1 MRYLLSFCAAI
12 VSIYSSAAPISVRGV
27 LKNNH
32 YQDSVT
38 LTEFA
43 SVNPVSQTV
52 KIGKDGEFAFSV
64 DATGANFYRI
74 VLDERNFLVLV
85 LVPGDKVQ
93 VTADA
98 ADLSKNFTIK
108 GSTQSEQYHKA
119 TKQFTIFAN
128 VRDSLALVNKKQN
141 EELTKAET
149 DYAREYI
156 SKNINSL
163 TALLFIDKLP
173 LEEYTDV
180 YTRLDSSLQVNFPGN
195 PIVKDFHADLQKMSG
210 TKIGFPVGEIIL
222 NNAQGVPIALSSL
235 RGKVVLIDFWAT
247 WCMPCKAEIPNI
259 KRAYAA
265 YKQRGFEVY
274 SISLDRDKNRWLAEE
289 PNLPWINVLD
299 EAGVYADRFSVQ
311 SIPFTLLIDREG
323 RIVAKNVRG
332 PELEDRLKA
341 LLD

>member
-1 MRYLLSFCAAI
+1 MRYLLLLCAAF
-12 VSIYSSAAPISVRGV
+12 VSIYSSAAPISVKGV

-43 SVNPVSQTV
+43 SVNPISQTV
-52 KIGKDGEFAFSV
+52 KIGKDGEFAFTV
-64 DATGANFYRI
+64 EAAGANFYRI

-98 ADLSKNFTIK
+98 EDLSKNFTIK
-108 GSTQSEQYHKA
+108 GSVQSEQYHKA
-119 TKQFTIFAN
+119 TKQFTVYAN
-128 VRDSLALVNKKQN
+128 VRDSLAMVNKKQN
-141 EELTKAET
+141 DELTKAET
-149 DYAREYI
+149 DYARDYI
-156 SKNINSL
+156 TKNINSL

-173 LEEYTDV
+173 IEEYTEL
-180 YTRLDSSLQVNFPGN
+180 YMRLDSSLQANYPAN
-195 PIVKDFHADLQKMSG
+195 PIVKDFHTDLQKMSG
-210 TKIGFPVGEIIL
+210 TKVGLPIGDIVLKNAKGEPV
-222 NNAQGVPIALSSL
+222 ALSSL

-265 YKQRGFEVY
+265 YKDRGFEVY
-274 SISLDRDKNRWLAEE
+274 SISLDRDKSRWLAEE

-311 SIPFTLLIDREG
+311 SIPFTILIDREG
-323 RIVAKNVRG
+323 RIVAKSVRG
-332 PELEDRLKA
+332 PELDDRLKV
-341 LLD
+341 LFD